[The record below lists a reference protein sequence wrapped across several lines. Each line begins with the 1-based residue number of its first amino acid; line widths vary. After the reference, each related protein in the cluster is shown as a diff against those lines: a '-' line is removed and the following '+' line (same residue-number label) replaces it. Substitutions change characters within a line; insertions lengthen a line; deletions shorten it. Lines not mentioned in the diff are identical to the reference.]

1 MKRKLEEEESRQK
14 KKTVTQKFCR
24 FGKTTLPL
32 LENDDPRGFR
42 PLENLPIDNQQK
54 CLLDAIWR
62 ARNGKEKLDAC
73 CALQYYLNKI
83 MEPPLGRNFSYYALL
98 NGPKPG
104 LYCYY
109 STLLSAKENVIQ
121 PYYKGFYSFT
131 DALNFVWDNVHDK
144 NSLIYVEEEPREGIL
159 IESYQVE
166 LKRLRGQVNDLLTEI
181 AELKRPP
188 TEDEE
193 LLTPTPEDE
202 AKAWAEMDDDTEG
215 RNPRNFR

>member
-14 KKTVTQKFCR
+14 KKTVTKKFCR

-104 LYCYY
+104 
-109 STLLSAKENVIQ
+109 SDTSKMR
-121 PYYKGFYSFT
+121 G
-131 DALNFVWDNVHDK
+131 
-144 NSLIYVEEEPREGIL
+144 
-159 IESYQVE
+159 YQS
-166 LKRLRGQVNDLLTEI
+166 
-181 AELKRPP
+181 
-188 TEDEE
+188 
-193 LLTPTPEDE
+193 
-202 AKAWAEMDDDTEG
+202 
-215 RNPRNFR
+215 